1 MKESV
6 RNSIYWLA
14 CVLVVMWLTLGVF
27 DISNR
32 WERGGGINLIE
43 VLVLLVVAVVIFGL
57 GRAVRGMG
65 RSDASE

>member
-14 CVLVVMWLTLGVF
+14 CILVVMWLALGAF
-27 DISNR
+27 DVSNR

-43 VLVLLVVAVVIFGL
+43 VLVLLVVALVVFGL
-57 GRAVRGMG
+57 GRAVRNMG
-65 RSDASE
+65 R